1 MYMDNG
7 NTLVPQHLTQVSI
20 SILEEGFMDM
30 KHILFYSS
38 IRMGVK
44 KKMIFENFAFLMLPY
59 HKGL

>member
-38 IRMGVK
+38 IRNGSK